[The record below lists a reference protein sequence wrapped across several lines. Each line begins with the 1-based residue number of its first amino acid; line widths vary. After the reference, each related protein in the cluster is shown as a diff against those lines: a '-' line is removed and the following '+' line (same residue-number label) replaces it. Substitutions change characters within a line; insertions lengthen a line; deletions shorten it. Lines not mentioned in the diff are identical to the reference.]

1 MIEEIGGEVSRGVL
15 LWVSGVYIIFPV
27 IIAIAIFLIL
37 CKLLPN
43 FLKEKKRDKEF
54 SPLFL
59 WIAIGTYCG
68 IFGTMSVL
76 RYLSFHTAFFDLGIY
91 DHAIW
96 NIAEQGDLSYLAWGH
111 FRPIVGVY
119 ALFYKLFPS
128 AITLLLLQTFVISL
142 SAVPL
147 YYIAKKKLGHGFY
160 ALLIVIIYFLYSPVQ
175 YNNLF
180 DFHADHLIILL
191 MFWGFYFLEKNKP
204 LAFFLVCLPGLFLK
218 EPLILSM
225 GAMGLYAI
233 VRYRMYKSGSILL
246 IGSLLFFFLVV
257 NVLLPGLNEGVYG
270 GELLEKSFSY
280 LGSSVFE
287 IARNIFLQPGIIV
300 KEIGDIWK
308 MGYLAFLFV
317 PLLLIPLLSPLS
329 LFPALP
335 ALAISLLSQW
345 RTHYWIQYQY
355 TASLIAPIFVALI
368 YGLKLLSKREGYLKT
383 WFKKHLRISLA
394 RSRFLKTS
402 LFTILAVSIYYNI
415 TLSPSPISVFFWKR
429 IMRDYYQ
436 TAYTITERDR
446 VLDNAIRT
454 FIPKE
459 ASVTSQNTVNNSYL
473 AHRTEYQS
481 FVWGTEKTD
490 YIVLDRK
497 RADFIRDE
505 AYKRE
510 YEEKFNRL
518 SESYKIIFFYD
529 GIYIFERVEIAS
541 LRSQ

>member
-1 MIEEIGGEVSRGVL
+1 MIEKIGGEVSRSTL
-15 LWVSGVYIIFPV
+15 LWVSGIYIVFPI
-27 IIAIAIFLIL
+27 IIAVVIFFIL
-37 CKLLPN
+37 CKFFPN
-43 FLKEKKRDKEF
+43 FLKEKKNEKKF

-59 WIAIGTYCG
+59 WIAICTYCG

-96 NIAEQGDLSYLAWGH
+96 NIAERGDLSYLAWGH
-111 FRPIVGVY
+111 FRPIVGIY
-119 ALFYKLFPS
+119 SFFYGLFPS
-128 AITLLLLQTFVISL
+128 AITLLLLQTLAIGL

-147 YYIAKKKLGHGFY
+147 YYIAKTKLGHGFY
-160 ALLIVIIYFLYSPVQ
+160 ALLVVIIYFLYSPVQ

-191 MFWGFYFLEKNKP
+191 MFLAFYFLEKDKP
-204 LAFFLVCLPGLFLK
+204 LAFVLVCLPGLFLK
-218 EPLILSM
+218 EPLILTVSM
-225 GAMGLYAI
+225 MGFYAI
-233 VRYRMYKSGSILL
+233 VRHRRYKSGALL
-246 IGSLLFFFLVV
+246 FFGGFVFFFLVI
-257 NVLLPGLNEGVYG
+257 NIIMPKLSGIAPGTGFEG
-270 GELLEKSFSY
+270 SFSY
-280 LGSSVFE
+280 LGNNVFE
-287 IARNIFLQPGIIV
+287 IIKTLLLNPGIIV
-300 KEIGDIWK
+300 KEIADVWK
-308 MGYLAFLFV
+308 IGYLIFLFV

-355 TASLIAPIFVALI
+355 TASLIAPIFVTLI
-368 YGLKLLSKREGYLKT
+368 YGLKFLSKREGYLKT
-383 WFKKHLRISLA
+383 WFKKHLRISLGK
-394 RSRFLKTS
+394 SRFLKTS

-415 TLSPSPISVFFWKR
+415 TLSPSPISVFFWRK

-436 TAYTITERDR
+436 TTYIITKRDK
-446 VLDNAIRT
+446 VLDNAIRK

-490 YIVLDRK
+490 YVVLDQK
-497 RADFIRDE
+497 RANFIRDE
-505 AYKRE
+505 TYKRE
-510 YEEKFNRL
+510 YEEKLKKL
-518 SESYKIIFFYD
+518 SEGYKIVFSYD
-529 GIYIFERVEIAS
+529 GIYIFERVK
-541 LRSQ
+541 

>member
-1 MIEEIGGEVSRGVL
+1 MIEKIGGEVSRGVL
-15 LWVSGVYIIFPV
+15 LGASGIYIVFPI
-27 IIAIAIFLIL
+27 IIAVAIFFVLS
-37 CKLLPN
+37 KFLPC
-43 FLKEKKRDKEF
+43 FLKEERRKKEF

-59 WIAIGTYCG
+59 WIAICTYCG

-91 DHAIW
+91 DHSVW
-96 NIAEQGDLSYLAWGH
+96 NIAELGDLSYLAWGH

-128 AITLLLLQTFVISL
+128 AITLLLLQTLAVGF

-147 YYIAKKKLGHGFY
+147 YYIAKKKLGQGFY
-160 ALLIVIIYFLYSPVQ
+160 ALLIVIIYFLYSPVA

-191 MFWGFYFLEKNKP
+191 MFWGFYFLERDKP

-218 EPLILSM
+218 EPLILSI

-233 VRYRMYKSGSILL
+233 VRYRMYKTGTILFV
-246 IGSLLFFFLVV
+246 GSLLFFFLVV

-287 IARNIFLQPGIIV
+287 IARNIFLHPGIIA

-329 LFPALP
+329 LLPALP

-355 TASLIAPIFVALI
+355 TASLIAPIFISLI
-368 YGLKLLSKREGYLKT
+368 YGLKFLKERGGYPKT
-383 WFKKHLRISLA
+383 WFRKHFRINLSKNQ
-394 RSRFLKTS
+394 FLKTS
-402 LFTILAVSIYYNI
+402 LFTILIVSIYYNI
-415 TLSPSPISVFFWKR
+415 TLSPSPISIFFWRK

-436 TAYTITERDR
+436 TSYIITERDEI
-446 VLDNAIRT
+446 LDDAIRK
-454 FIPKE
+454 FIPEE

-473 AHRTEYQS
+473 AHRAEYHS
-481 FVWGTEKTD
+481 FVWGTAETD
-490 YIVLDRK
+490 YVVLDQK
-497 RADFIRDE
+497 RAGFIRDE
-505 AYKRE
+505 TYKRE
-510 YEEKFNRL
+510 YKEKLKKL
-518 SESYKIIFFYD
+518 SDGYEIVFSYD
-529 GIYIFERVEIAS
+529 GIYIFERVK
-541 LRSQ
+541 

>member
-1 MIEEIGGEVSRGVL
+1 MIDMIGGEVSRSTL
-15 LWVSGVYIIFPV
+15 LWVSGIYIVFPV
-27 IIAIAIFLIL
+27 IITIAIFFIL
-37 CKLLPN
+37 YKFFPN
-43 FLKEKKRDKEF
+43 FLKEKKQQKKF

-59 WIAIGTYCG
+59 WIAISLYCAV
-68 IFGTMSVL
+68 FGTMSVL

-91 DHAIW
+91 DHSVW
-96 NIAEQGDLSYLAWGH
+96 NIAERGDLSYLAWGH

-128 AITLLLLQTFVISL
+128 AMTLLLLQTLAIGL

-147 YYIAKKKLGHGFY
+147 YYIAKKKLGQGFY
-160 ALLIVIIYFLYSPVQ
+160 ALLIVIIYFLYSPVA

-180 DFHADHLIILL
+180 DFHTDHLIILL
-191 MFWGFYFLEKNKP
+191 MFLGFYFLEKDKP

-218 EPLILSM
+218 EPLILSI

-233 VRYRMYKSGSILL
+233 VRYRMYKSGTILFV
-246 IGSLLFFFLVV
+246 GSLLFFFLVV
-257 NVLLPGLNEGVYG
+257 NVLIPGLNEGVYG

-287 IARNIFLQPGIIV
+287 IARNIFLHPGIII
-300 KEIGDIWK
+300 KEIANIWK
-308 MGYLAFLFV
+308 MGYLTFLFV
-317 PLLLIPLLSPLS
+317 PLLLIPLLSPFS
-329 LFPALP
+329 LLPALP

-355 TASLIAPIFVALI
+355 TASLIAPIFISLI
-368 YGLKLLSKREGYLKT
+368 YGLKFLSKREGYLKT
-383 WFKKHLRISLA
+383 WLKKHLRINLGK
-394 RSRFLKTS
+394 SRFLKTS

-436 TAYTITERDR
+436 TAYIITERDR
-446 VLDNAIRT
+446 VLDNAIRR

-473 AHRTEYQS
+473 AHRTEYQP
-481 FVWGTEKTD
+481 FVRGTEKTD

-497 RADFIRDE
+497 RVDFIRDE
-505 AYKRE
+505 TYKEE
-510 YEEKFNRL
+510 YEEKFNKL
-518 SESYKIIFFYD
+518 SENYREIYSYD
-529 GIYIFERVEIAS
+529 GIYIFERVK
-541 LRSQ
+541 